1 MTDKTLDP
9 CLAIDLIDKFLE
21 LYNTK
26 YQKIGSMFE
35 NIDIKDPSSTNERM
49 ELFYEYMQEH
59 ENLLAENPDNI
70 DVCGPDDHIEN
81 NDHEIYAI
89 IHGDNAKVQYLSLS
103 FISLLY
109 IGIKEFSDTKW
120 TIVKM

>member
-1 MTDKTLDP
+1 MTDKTIDP
-9 CLAIDLIDKFLE
+9 CKAIDLIDKFLE

-59 ENLLAENPDNI
+59 VNLLAENPENI
-70 DVCGPDDHIEN
+70 DVYGSDDHIEN
-81 NDHEIYAI
+81 DDHEIYAI
-89 IHGDNAKVQYLSLS
+89 IYGDNAKVKYLSLS

-109 IGIKEFSDTKW
+109 IGVNEFSEKKW